1 MFLVIICLIM
11 EYQFIYKK
19 KNIYI
24 YIYIYINIYYFL
36 GGPRLLMEIW
46 FSILT
51 FRLRLVLFHLLIS
64 RSCSAL
70 YSLLRVALFTI
81 WWSRRFPLLI
91 CLLAFMAGAA
101 TKMHCHL
108 CAGAASRPRQVVQSS
123 QNSELDRPGEASYN
137 RAGRNEGQISPN
149 SGEPGSIPER

>member
-1 MFLVIICLIM
+1 M
-11 EYQFIYKK
+11 
-19 KNIYI
+19 
-24 YIYIYINIYYFL
+24 
-36 GGPRLLMEIW
+36 
-46 FSILT
+46 
-51 FRLRLVLFHLLIS
+51 LFHVLIS

-70 YSLLRVALFTI
+70 YSLLRVALFTV

-123 QNSELDRPGEASYN
+123 QNSELDRPGETKTKTADSIKMEKN
-137 RAGRNEGQISPN
+137 FFLIRKLGGARGRQGS
-149 SGEPGSIPER
+149 PGSAGERRGRQGAPRSATESHEAPGILNYLPK